1 MSDDTATSF
10 LRDHP
15 DGCSL
20 AIRVQPGAKRT
31 AIAGIHGEGAD
42 SRLKIALQ
50 APPIEGR
57 ANEALVDFLA
67 EIFSVARSAVIVAYG
82 QTGRSKLVVLR
93 GIALNVARSRI
104 QSLL

>member
-1 MSDDTATSF
+1 MSSDTTTSF

-15 DGCSL
+15 DGCSV
-20 AIRVQPGAKRT
+20 AVRVQPGAKRT

-42 SRLKIALQ
+42 SRLKIALP

-67 EIFSVARSAVIVAYG
+67 GTLSIPRSAVMIAHG

-104 QSLL
+104 QAQL